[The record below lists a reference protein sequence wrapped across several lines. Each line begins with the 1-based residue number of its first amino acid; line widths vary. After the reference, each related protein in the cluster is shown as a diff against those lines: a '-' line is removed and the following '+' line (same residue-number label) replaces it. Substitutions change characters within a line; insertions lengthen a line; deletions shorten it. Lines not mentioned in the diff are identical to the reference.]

1 MMGDLLVAR
10 PIGLV
15 LLGLGAVTYVA
26 TLPWPQR
33 EDQRLADY
41 PIWLANLPANQCL
54 VDGRM
59 NELADVAAI
68 TRNLSDQ

>member
-1 MMGDLLVAR
+1 MLQAASVEENPDSVTMMGDLLVAR

-33 EDQRLADY
+33 E
-41 PIWLANLPANQCL
+41 
-54 VDGRM
+54 
-59 NELADVAAI
+59 
-68 TRNLSDQ
+68 